1 MNGITHNQAIKWIQ
15 RRLDGLLTDSQ
26 VLLLDKHLDSCD
38 SCRIYATEM
47 NLLPAHLQSEFHT
60 RWDGKPGPSQ
70 KVTEHVTIKA
80 RRIPLMNR
88 FWSGTKLAGGVA
100 TLILLAFFIN
110 FVVSQLRD
118 TSIAAIDTEV
128 TSSAPPVE
136 NGFAEKRS
144 LAFTSDQNGNSDIYI
159 MHADGSGLTNL
170 TNNPS
175 QDSNPIWSPDGTR
188 IAFESDRDGFTQIH
202 LMNAD
207 GSNVIQLTH
216 GDAHHFLPMNIHG
229 VSNPWSPDGN
239 KLLFLGQEP
248 GTETSTLYSLDI
260 ITGNVVML
268 ANGTVQF
275 NDISWSPD
283 GKYVGYVLNDSP
295 TPDATFVT
303 GIYVV
308 DAAGS
313 NLISIN
319 ALLPHTDIIYRP
331 SYYWSRNQNSIIFIA
346 RRNPDEGF
354 DRWIAYEFVLN
365 SGQLI
370 ERATSSMIMEDW
382 WDGTSLVLSYGTD
395 LYTLLWERSDGTS
408 NSFKP
413 LEACD
418 LTVEADYGFLARRSP
433 HGSQIINV
441 ACPNK
446 DMWFYYANSD
456 GTIVKPLMSSP
467 ILSFTPDDTATSITW
482 SADDQFIAVTQVS
495 AEKSSLYILNVNE
508 PSPQPEEILISQ
520 GEFYTL
526 PSWRPMP

>member
-1 MNGITHNQAIKWIQ
+1 
-15 RRLDGLLTDSQ
+15 
-26 VLLLDKHLDSCD
+26 
-38 SCRIYATEM
+38 
-47 NLLPAHLQSEFHT
+47 
-60 RWDGKPGPSQ
+60 
-70 KVTEHVTIKA
+70 
-80 RRIPLMNR
+80 
-88 FWSGTKLAGGVA
+88 
-100 TLILLAFFIN
+100 
-110 FVVSQLRD
+110 
-118 TSIAAIDTEV
+118 
-128 TSSAPPVE
+128 
-136 NGFAEKRS
+136 
-144 LAFTSDQNGNSDIYI
+144 
-159 MHADGSGLTNL
+159 
-170 TNNPS
+170 
-175 QDSNPIWSPDGTR
+175 
-188 IAFESDRDGFTQIH
+188 

-207 GSNVIQLTH
+207 GSDVIQLTH

-229 VSNPWSPDGN
+229 VSNPWSPEGN

-283 GKYVGYVLNDSP
+283 GKYVGYILNESP
-295 TPDATFVT
+295 TPDAAFVT

-319 ALLPHTDIIYRP
+319 TLLPQTDTVDSP
-331 SYYWSRNQNSIIFIA
+331 FYYWSRNQNSIVFIA
-346 RRNPDEGF
+346 HRNPDPDEGF
-354 DRWIAYEFVLN
+354 GQWIAYEAVLD
-365 SGQLI
+365 SSQLI
-370 ERATSSMIMEDW
+370 ERATSSTPMEDW
-382 WDGTSLVLSYGTD
+382 WEGTSLIVGGPVW
-395 LYTLLWERSDGTS
+395 TLTWLRSDGTS
-408 NSFKP
+408 NSLKP
-413 LEACD
+413 LDACD
-418 LTVEADYGFLARRSP
+418 LTVEANWGFLARRSP
-433 HGSQIINV
+433 HGNQIINV

-456 GTIVKPLMSSP
+456 GTIIKPLMNSP
-467 ILSFTPDDTATSITW
+467 ILSVTPDDTVTSITW